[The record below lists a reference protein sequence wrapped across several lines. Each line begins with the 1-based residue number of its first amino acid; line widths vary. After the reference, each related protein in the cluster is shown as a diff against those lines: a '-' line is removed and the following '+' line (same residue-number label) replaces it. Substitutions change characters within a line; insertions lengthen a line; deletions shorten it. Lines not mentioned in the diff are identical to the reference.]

1 MAYYFDSNPD
11 SKSCE
16 QLIRCE
22 INGSI
27 YNFIYACSDLHFLN
41 RNSYILAIYAP
52 LFGNSKDT
60 SIAL

>member
-27 YNFIYACSDLHFLN
+27 YNFYTDNNVF
-41 RNSYILAIYAP
+41 
-52 LFGNSKDT
+52 SKKYLDFF
-60 SIAL
+60 